1 MELERVGA
9 VMRRLSINHEAEP
22 LAGKVVS
29 IIVAMIS
36 ACLLASLFG
45 QCFHDKLDVECKLL
59 TS

>member
-1 MELERVGA
+1 MELEHVEA

-45 QCFHDKLDVECKLL
+45 QCFDRRLDAESDLL